1 MANFTFRGFKHN
13 MKIQPVNINNN
24 YSFQARKKEIKKADD
39 IVRNVNLQFP
49 ALSTSYAKRY
59 WHITNDKFKTSYKQK
74 LLGFYE
80 KINNC
85 RKKIQRNEKEDKLS
99 IKVFENVKKYKIAN
113 CGEKCHLTMGALSA
127 NGYNEFTRRICIG
140 IDWQAIDK
148 RTGEVVF
155 SQIDD
160 LDHTVI
166 ATSMTNKEAKHDNDV
181 IIIDPWLNKAMGLS
195 EAKPLY
201 ESMANKKRLAKKEEE
216 FISDFIQHNKKDYG
230 ILGKKL
236 PPYFNINDYEITHE
250 FTFFHALKSYRLKD
264 EDFKELGKVVAEKY
278 PELVLK

>member
-85 RKKIQRNEKEDKLS
+85 REKIQRNEKEDKLS

-113 CGEKCHLTMGALSA
+113 CGEKCHLTFDDSVFGPDFEPLMELI
-127 NGYNEFTRRICIG
+127 Y
-140 IDWQAIDK
+140 K
-148 RTGEVVF
+148 RNY
-155 SQIDD
+155 SP
-160 LDHTVI
+160 
-166 ATSMTNKEAKHDNDV
+166 
-181 IIIDPWLNKAMGLS
+181 IIICESAGTQ
-195 EAKPLY
+195 AKDALI
-201 ESMANKKRLAKKEEE
+201 MKKYYNTLIK
-216 FISDFIQHNKKDYG
+216 
-230 ILGKKL
+230 
-236 PPYFNINDYEITHE
+236 P
-250 FTFFHALKSYRLKD
+250 
-264 EDFKELGKVVAEKY
+264 
-278 PELVLK
+278 